1 MNVNQTVIQTPS
13 PKVVI
18 KRLKITNATKTKTDY
33 DEITKIAIEIIDKAK
48 VGLLIGKPARI
59 EWLAKKYPGVSY
71 KDVQEKINSV
81 NGDKTKFEKQA
92 LPEEPIYGTDVD
104 SQITFSLTGDTSLQS
119 YQFSLSK
126 NDVNGSFSLT
136 FFPDKIGEQTLFDKI
151 QILDIVEI
159 YENRIENGS
168 SLLRAFNPSRRKNS
182 PVFIGIVKSK
192 KYVAQVTDGGIVRR
206 LQVSGISAAGL
217 VSQFYLN
224 LDSTAMILTK
234 QIKETTNLRTK
245 LTAEIAGEDKPIK
258 DVITKVWDFF
268 CELAK
273 TNGTVAIK
281 TLIDGTNISGI
292 FDCDNSPIYY
302 PFANL
307 ALGEQTQDFYSL
319 IGGLTPEPIYERFAT
334 MDYDSG
340 KMKIVIR
347 QVPFRD
353 DGAADVYQNS
363 KGKSVNW
370 NGVFNRDLRSNEVKS
385 IDLTVS
391 DKEVYTVF
399 FSYLNGYPIENDKL
413 MKLIALEDEK
423 GNPMLTFDDKKY
435 QTYGYR
441 PLIATFNGY
450 DKSKKSNDK
459 ETESNLAKINK
470 NMREWFGNL
479 DRMMSGSITLA
490 MTYNDDKPI
499 MPGEVV
505 GFLGGQFY
513 VEGISHSWNY
523 GQGGDINLS
532 VSRGGDY
539 DKGGKFHPFSG
550 ISEKINLLENRKE
563 KA

>member
-1 MNVNQTVIQTPS
+1 MNVNQTVIQSPN
-13 PKVVI
+13 PKVII
-18 KRLKITNATKTKTDY
+18 KRLKITNAGKTKTDY
-33 DEITKIAIEIIDKAK
+33 DEDTK
-48 VGLLIGKPARI
+48 L
-59 EWLAKKYPGVSY
+59 
-71 KDVQEKINSV
+71 
-81 NGDKTKFEKQA
+81 
-92 LPEEPIYGTDVD
+92 
-104 SQITFSLTGDTSLQS
+104 TFSLDKQTQLQS

-126 NDVNGSFSLT
+126 SDVNGSFSLT

-168 SLLRAFNPSRRKNS
+168 SLLSAFNPRRKNN
-182 PVFIGIVKSK
+182 PVFIGVVKRK

-217 VSQFYLN
+217 ISQFYLS

-234 QIKETTNLRTK
+234 QVKETTNLRTK
-245 LTAEIAGEDKPIK
+245 LTAEIAGENKPIK
-258 DVITKVWDFF
+258 DVITKAWDFF
-268 CELAK
+268 CNLAE

-281 TLIDGTNISGI
+281 SLIDSTNIGGV
-292 FDCDNSPIYY
+292 FDCDTSKIYY

-353 DGAADVYQNS
+353 EGAADVYQNS

-450 DKSKKSNDK
+450 DKSKKANDK
-459 ETESNLAKINK
+459 NTEDNLAKINK

-490 MTYNDDKPI
+490 MTYNDDRPI
-499 MPGEVV
+499 MPGEVI

-513 VEGISHSWNY
+513 VEGISHAWNY

-539 DKGGKFHPFSG
+539 DKGGKFHPFNG
-550 ISEKINLLENRKE
+550 ISEKINLLENKKE

>member
-81 NGDKTKFEKQA
+81 NGDKTKFEKQT

-126 NDVNGSFSLT
+126 SDVNGSFSLT
-136 FFPDKIGEQTLFDKI
+136 FFPDKIGEQTIFDKI

-168 SLLRAFNPSRRKNS
+168 SFLSAFNPGRRKNS

-413 MKLIALEDEK
+413 MKLIALGDEK

-450 DKSKKSNDK
+450 DKSKKADDK
-459 ETESNLAKINK
+459 DTESNLAKINK

-499 MPGEVV
+499 MPGEVI

-513 VEGISHSWNY
+513 VEGISHAWNY

-539 DKGGKFHPFSG
+539 DKGGKFHPLSG
-550 ISEKINLLENRKE
+550 ISEKINLLENRE
-563 KA
+563 

>member
-81 NGDKTKFEKQA
+81 NGDKTKFEKQT

-126 NDVNGSFSLT
+126 SDVNGSFSLT
-136 FFPDKIGEQTLFDKI
+136 FFPNKIGEQTIFDKI

-168 SLLRAFNPSRRKNS
+168 SLLSTFNPSRRKNS

-245 LTAEIAGEDKPIK
+245 LTAEIAGENKPIK

-334 MDYDSG
+334 MDYVSG

-353 DGAADVYQNS
+353 EGAAEVYKNS
-363 KGKSVNW
+363 KGKPVNW
-370 NGVFNRDLRSNEVKS
+370 KGVFNRDLRSNEVKS

-413 MKLIALEDEK
+413 MKLIALGDEK

-450 DKSKKSNDK
+450 DKSKKADDK
-459 ETESNLAKINK
+459 DTESNLAKINK

-499 MPGEVV
+499 MPGEVI

-513 VEGISHSWNY
+513 VEGISHAWNY

>member
-18 KRLKITNATKTKTDY
+18 KRLKITNAAKTKTDY

-81 NGDKTKFEKQA
+81 NGDKTKFEKQT

-136 FFPDKIGEQTLFDKI
+136 FFPDKIGEQTIFDKI

-168 SLLRAFNPSRRKNS
+168 SFLSAFNPGRRKNS

-258 DVITKVWDFF
+258 DVLEKVWDFF

-353 DGAADVYQNS
+353 EGAAEVYKNS
-363 KGKSVNW
+363 KGKPVNW

-413 MKLIALEDEK
+413 MKLIALGDEK

-450 DKSKKSNDK
+450 DKSKKADDK
-459 ETESNLAKINK
+459 DTESNLAKINK

-499 MPGEVV
+499 MPGEVI

-513 VEGISHSWNY
+513 VEGISHAWNY

-550 ISEKINLLENRKE
+550 ISEKINLLENRE
-563 KA
+563 

>member
-1 MNVNQTVIQTPS
+1 M
-13 PKVVI
+13 
-18 KRLKITNATKTKTDY
+18 
-33 DEITKIAIEIIDKAK
+33 
-48 VGLLIGKPARI
+48 
-59 EWLAKKYPGVSY
+59 
-71 KDVQEKINSV
+71 
-81 NGDKTKFEKQA
+81 
-92 LPEEPIYGTDVD
+92 
-104 SQITFSLTGDTSLQS
+104 
-119 YQFSLSK
+119 
-126 NDVNGSFSLT
+126 
-136 FFPDKIGEQTLFDKI
+136 
-151 QILDIVEI
+151 EI

-168 SLLRAFNPSRRKNS
+168 SLLSAFNPSRRKNN

-217 VSQFYLN
+217 ISQFYLN

-245 LTAEIAGEDKPIK
+245 LTAEIAGENKPIK
-258 DVITKVWDFF
+258 DVITKAWDFF
-268 CELAK
+268 CNLAE

-281 TLIDGTNISGI
+281 SLIDSTNIGGV
-292 FDCDNSPIYY
+292 FDCDTSKIYY

-353 DGAADVYQNS
+353 EGAADVYQNS

-370 NGVFNRDLRSNEVKS
+370 NGVFNRDLRSNEVKA

-450 DKSKKSNDK
+450 DKSKKANDK
-459 ETESNLAKINK
+459 NTEDNLAKINK

-479 DRMMSGSITLA
+479 DRMMNGSITLA
-490 MTYNDDKPI
+490 MTYNDDRPI
-499 MPGEVV
+499 MPGEVI

-523 GQGGDINLS
+523 GQSGDINLS

-539 DKGGKFHPFSG
+539 DKGGKFHPFNG
-550 ISEKINLLENRKE
+550 ISEKINLLENKKE

>member
-1 MNVNQTVIQTPS
+1 MNVNQTVIQSPS
-13 PKVVI
+13 PKIVI
-18 KRLKITNATKTKTDY
+18 KRLDATTENSKVYVGINKVVADVFNGKY
-33 DEITKIAIEIIDKAK
+33 GNGEIRKARIPAETEYSYAEVQK
-48 VGLLIGKPARI
+48 LVNQYKDIKNIPYVFTSTVKFAEGKPPKPLFTFDI
-59 EWLAKKYPGVSY
+59 K
-71 KDVQEKINSV
+71 NH
-81 NGDKTKFEKQA
+81 KT
-92 LPEEPIYGTDVD
+92 
-104 SQITFSLTGDTSLQS
+104 LQS
-119 YQFSLSK
+119 YSFTLSK
-126 NDVNGSFSLT
+126 SDVNGSFSLT

-168 SLLRAFNPSRRKNS
+168 SLSSKFNPSRRKDN

-206 LQVSGISAAGL
+206 LQVGGISAAGL
-217 VSQFYLN
+217 ISQFYLN

-258 DVITKVWDFF
+258 DVVTKVWDFF
-268 CELAK
+268 CDLAK

-319 IGGLTPEPIYERFAT
+319 IGGLTPDPIYERFAT

-353 DGAADVYQNS
+353 DGAADVYKNS

-385 IDLTVS
+385 IDLTIS

-399 FSYLNGYPIENDKL
+399 FSYLNGYPIESNKL

-450 DKSKKSNDK
+450 DKSKKANDTD
-459 ETESNLAKINK
+459 TESNLAKINK

-499 MPGEVV
+499 MPGEVI

-513 VEGISHSWNY
+513 VEGISHSWSY

-532 VSRGGDY
+532 VSRGGEY
-539 DKGGKFHPFSG
+539 DAGGMFHPFSN
-550 ISEKINLLENRKE
+550 ITDKIRLLERKQE
-563 KA
+563 VTE

>member
-1 MNVNQTVIQTPS
+1 MNVNQTVIQSPN
-13 PKVVI
+13 PKVII
-18 KRLKITNATKTKTDY
+18 KRLKITNAGKTKTDY
-33 DEITKIAIEIIDKAK
+33 DEITKIAIELINSGITGHDARRAW
-48 VGLLIGKPARI
+48 LLARH
-59 EWLAKKYPGVSY
+59 PTVSY
-71 KDVQEKINSV
+71 ETIRAKINSV
-81 NGDKTKFEKQA
+81 GGKVELFEKTEVS
-92 LPEEPIYGTDVD
+92 EEPIYGTEL
-104 SQITFSLTGDTSLQS
+104 TFSLGKQTQLQS

-136 FFPDKIGEQTLFDKI
+136 FFPDNREQTLIDKI

-168 SLLRAFNPSRRKNS
+168 SLSSAFNPSRRKNN

-217 VSQFYLN
+217 ISQFYLN

-234 QIKETTNLRTK
+234 QVKEITNLRTK
-245 LTAEIAGEDKPIK
+245 LTAEIAGENKPIK
-258 DVITKVWDFF
+258 DVITKTWNFF
-268 CELAK
+268 CNLAE

-281 TLIDGTNISGI
+281 SLIDSTNIGGV
-292 FDCDNSPIYY
+292 FDCDTSTIYY

-353 DGAADVYQNS
+353 EGAADVYQNS

-370 NGVFNRDLRSNEVKS
+370 NGVFNRDLRSNEVKA

-450 DKSKKSNDK
+450 DKSKKANDK
-459 ETESNLAKINK
+459 NTEDNLAKINK

-490 MTYNDDKPI
+490 MTYNDDRPI
-499 MPGEVV
+499 MPGEVI

-513 VEGISHSWNY
+513 VEGISHAWNY

-532 VSRGGDY
+532 VSRGGVY
-539 DKGGKFHPFSG
+539 DKGGKFRPFSG
-550 ISEKINLLENRKE
+550 ISEKINLLENKKE

>member
-1 MNVNQTVIQTPS
+1 MNVNQTVIQSPN
-13 PKVVI
+13 PKVII
-18 KRLKITNATKTKTDY
+18 KRLKITNAGKTKTDY
-33 DEITKIAIEIIDKAK
+33 DEITKIAIELINSGIIGHD
-48 VGLLIGKPARI
+48 ARRA
-59 EWLAKKYPGVSY
+59 WLAVRHPNVNYETVRA
-71 KDVQEKINSV
+71 KINSV
-81 NGDKTKFEKQA
+81 GGKVELFEKTEV
-92 LPEEPIYGTDVD
+92 PEEPIYGTDED
-104 SQITFSLTGDTSLQS
+104 TKLTFSLDKQTQLQS

-126 NDVNGSFSLT
+126 SDVNGSFSLT
-136 FFPDKIGEQTLFDKI
+136 FFPDKIGEQTIFDKI

-168 SLLRAFNPSRRKNS
+168 SLLSAFNPSRRKNN
-182 PVFIGIVKSK
+182 PVFIGVVKSK

-217 VSQFYLN
+217 ISQFYLN

-234 QIKETTNLRTK
+234 QVKETTNLRTK
-245 LTAEIAGEDKPIK
+245 LTAEIAGENKPIK
-258 DVITKVWDFF
+258 EVITKAWDFF
-268 CELAK
+268 CNLAE

-353 DGAADVYQNS
+353 EGAADVYQNS

-370 NGVFNRDLRSNEVKS
+370 NGVFNRDLRSNEVKA

-450 DKSKKSNDK
+450 DKSKKANDK
-459 ETESNLAKINK
+459 DTESNLAKINK

-490 MTYNDDKPI
+490 MTYNDDRPI
-499 MPGEVV
+499 MPGEVI

-539 DKGGKFHPFSG
+539 DKGGKFHPFNG

>member
-1 MNVNQTVIQTPS
+1 MNVNQTVIQSPN
-13 PKVVI
+13 PKVII
-18 KRLKITNATKTKTDY
+18 KRLKITNAGKTKTDY
-33 DEITKIAIEIIDKAK
+33 DEITKIAIEVIHSGINDHGPRRA
-48 VGLLIGKPARI
+48 
-59 EWLAKKYPGVSY
+59 WLAVRYPNVNY
-71 KDVQEKINSV
+71 ETVRAKINSV
-81 NGDKTKFEKQA
+81 DGKVELFEKTEV
-92 LPEEPIYGTDVD
+92 PEEPIYGTDED
-104 SQITFSLTGDTSLQS
+104 TKLTFSLDKQTQLQS

-126 NDVNGSFSLT
+126 SDVNGSFSLT

-168 SLLRAFNPSRRKNS
+168 SLLSAFNPSRRKNN

-217 VSQFYLN
+217 ISQFYLN

-234 QIKETTNLRTK
+234 QVKETTNLRTK
-245 LTAEIAGEDKPIK
+245 LTAEIAGENKPIK

-268 CELAK
+268 CNLAE

-281 TLIDGTNISGI
+281 SLIDSTNIGGV
-292 FDCDNSPIYY
+292 FDCDTSKIYY

-353 DGAADVYQNS
+353 EGAADVYQNS

-370 NGVFNRDLRSNEVKS
+370 NGVFNRDLRSNEVKA

-450 DKSKKSNDK
+450 DKSKKANDK
-459 ETESNLAKINK
+459 NTEDNLAKINK

-490 MTYNDDKPI
+490 MTYNDDRPI
-499 MPGEVV
+499 MPGEVI

-539 DKGGKFHPFSG
+539 DKGGKFHPFNG
-550 ISEKINLLENRKE
+550 ISEKINLLENKKE

>member
-1 MNVNQTVIQTPS
+1 MNVNQTVIQSPN
-13 PKVVI
+13 PKVII
-18 KRLKITNATKTKTDY
+18 KRLKITNAGKTKTDY
-33 DEITKIAIEIIDKAK
+33 DEITKIAIE
-48 VGLLIGKPARI
+48 LINSGITGHDARRA
-59 EWLAKKYPGVSY
+59 WLAVRHPTVSY
-71 KDVQEKINSV
+71 ETVRAKINSV
-81 NGDKTKFEKQA
+81 GGKVELFEKTKV
-92 LPEEPIYGTDVD
+92 PEEPIYGTDED
-104 SQITFSLTGDTSLQS
+104 TKLTFSLDKQTQLQS

-126 NDVNGSFSLT
+126 SDVNGSFSLT

-168 SLLRAFNPSRRKNS
+168 SLLSAFNPSRRKNN

-217 VSQFYLN
+217 ISQFYLN

-234 QIKETTNLRTK
+234 QVKETTNLRTK
-245 LTAEIAGEDKPIK
+245 LTAEIAGENKPIK
-258 DVITKVWDFF
+258 DVITKAWDFF
-268 CELAK
+268 CNLAE

-281 TLIDGTNISGI
+281 SLIDSTNIGGV
-292 FDCDNSPIYY
+292 FDCDTSKIYY

-353 DGAADVYQNS
+353 EGAADVYQNS

-370 NGVFNRDLRSNEVKS
+370 NGVFNRDLRSNEVKA

-450 DKSKKSNDK
+450 DKSKKANDK
-459 ETESNLAKINK
+459 NTEDNLAKINK

-490 MTYNDDKPI
+490 MTYNDDRPI
-499 MPGEVV
+499 MPGEVI

-539 DKGGKFHPFSG
+539 DKGGKFHPFNG
-550 ISEKINLLENRKE
+550 ISEKINLLENKKE

>member
-1 MNVNQTVIQTPS
+1 MNVNQTVIQSPN
-13 PKVVI
+13 PKVII
-18 KRLKITNATKTKTDY
+18 KRLKITNAGKTKTDY
-33 DEITKIAIEIIDKAK
+33 DEITKIAIELINSGITGHDARRAW
-48 VGLLIGKPARI
+48 LLARH
-59 EWLAKKYPGVSY
+59 PTVSY
-71 KDVQEKINSV
+71 ETVRAKINSV
-81 NGDKTKFEKQA
+81 GGKVELFEKTEVS
-92 LPEEPIYGTDVD
+92 EEPIYGTEL
-104 SQITFSLTGDTSLQS
+104 TFSLGKQTQLQS

-136 FFPDKIGEQTLFDKI
+136 FFPDNREQTLIDKI

-168 SLLRAFNPSRRKNS
+168 SLSSAFNPSRRKNN

-217 VSQFYLN
+217 ISQFYLN

-234 QIKETTNLRTK
+234 QVKEITNLRTK
-245 LTAEIAGEDKPIK
+245 LTAEIAGENKPIK
-258 DVITKVWDFF
+258 DVITKTWNFF
-268 CELAK
+268 CNLAE

-281 TLIDGTNISGI
+281 SLIDSTNIGGV
-292 FDCDNSPIYY
+292 FDCDTSTIYY

-353 DGAADVYQNS
+353 EGAADVYQNS

-370 NGVFNRDLRSNEVKS
+370 NGVFNRDLRSNEVKA

-450 DKSKKSNDK
+450 DKSKKANDK
-459 ETESNLAKINK
+459 NTEDNLAKINK

-490 MTYNDDKPI
+490 MTYNDDRPI
-499 MPGEVV
+499 MPGEVI

-513 VEGISHSWNY
+513 VEGISHAWNY

-532 VSRGGDY
+532 VSRGGVY
-539 DKGGKFHPFSG
+539 DKGGKFRPFSG
-550 ISEKINLLENRKE
+550 ISEKINLLENKKE

>member
-81 NGDKTKFEKQA
+81 NGDKTKFEKQT

-136 FFPDKIGEQTLFDKI
+136 FFPGKTKFDDI
-151 QILDIVEI
+151 AILDIVEI

-168 SLLRAFNPSRRKNS
+168 SLLGAFNPGRRKNS

-234 QIKETTNLRTK
+234 QIKETANLRTK
-245 LTAEIAGEDKPIK
+245 LTAEIAGENKPIK
-258 DVITKVWDFF
+258 DVLKKVWDFF
-268 CELAK
+268 CNLAE

-399 FSYLNGYPIENDKL
+399 FSYLNGYPIENNKL

-450 DKSKKSNDK
+450 DKSKKADDK
-459 ETESNLAKINK
+459 NTESNLAKINK

-490 MTYNDDKPI
+490 MTYNDDRPI
-499 MPGEVV
+499 MPGEVI